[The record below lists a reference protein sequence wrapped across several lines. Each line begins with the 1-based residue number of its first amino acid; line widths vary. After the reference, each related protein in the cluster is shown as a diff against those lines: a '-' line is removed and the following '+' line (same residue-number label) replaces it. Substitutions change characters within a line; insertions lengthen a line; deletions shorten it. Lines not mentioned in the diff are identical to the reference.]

1 MNSSRKKTPLAIII
15 VDLLKACK
23 MAVTAIILMTIC
35 FSAVSPIAPVA
46 SSSLEHHPDSRRMEQ
61 VNVCANPVI
70 STDTTWTAGNISW
83 LTVL

>member
-35 FSAVSPIAPVA
+35 FSAVSPITPVA

-70 STDTTWTAGNISW
+70 STDS
-83 LTVL
+83 